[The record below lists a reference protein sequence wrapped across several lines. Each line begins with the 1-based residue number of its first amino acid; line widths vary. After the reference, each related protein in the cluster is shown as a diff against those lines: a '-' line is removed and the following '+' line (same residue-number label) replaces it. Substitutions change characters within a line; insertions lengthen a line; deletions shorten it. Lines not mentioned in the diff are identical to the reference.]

1 MKNVYKRLKRVKYLE
16 DVGYINDYDKLVTSL
31 RLLEI
36 KNYEMYMHS
45 VRVAKYSDLLAREFF
60 DSEVDIDCVWVS
72 ALFHDI
78 GKILVPNYIL
88 NNEDEL
94 STGEFE
100 IIKRHSYDGYKIAK
114 NFLSEKLATPVLEHH
129 ERLNGEGYPFSK
141 QSLSLETK
149 IVAVA
154 DTFDA
159 MTTDRVYQ
167 RALPKTDAINL
178 LQQLSLEKSYYD
190 IDVVEKLKH
199 VIYTKNSSF

>member
-114 NFLSEKLATPVLEHH
+114 NLISHL
-129 ERLNGEGYPFSK
+129 
-141 QSLSLETK
+141 
-149 IVAVA
+149 
-154 DTFDA
+154 
-159 MTTDRVYQ
+159 
-167 RALPKTDAINL
+167 
-178 LQQLSLEKSYYD
+178 KS
-190 IDVVEKLKH
+190 
-199 VIYTKNSSF
+199 F